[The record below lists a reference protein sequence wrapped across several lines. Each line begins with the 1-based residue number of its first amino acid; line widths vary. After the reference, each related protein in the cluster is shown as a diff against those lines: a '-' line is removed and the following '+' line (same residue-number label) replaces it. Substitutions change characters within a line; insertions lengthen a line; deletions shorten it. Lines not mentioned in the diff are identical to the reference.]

1 MWRSDRA
8 FGPPSGS
15 PLDEPPRSD
24 VTPNANEAIGSVGPN
39 VPTAG
44 DPSAQS
50 GAEGGYGATHV
61 LYPAWAPPLQAQA
74 WAGWPAEWAVP
85 STATG
90 TIGGLPQVGTDIVW
104 TCIDRNATA
113 VADMPPYMTRGPDLV
128 RVPIPPYIENPQPEV
143 YSHWGEF
150 VRQIWWSYQAAGEV
164 FIMATSR
171 YSDTDYPRTFLMV
184 APFLITPEIIDGQRR
199 YFIGSEDVTRD
210 VLHIRYASWPGDA
223 RGHGPLEAAGA
234 RLLAVRSL
242 MRYGS
247 DLAVNG
253 GIPWAVL
260 KHKYKLGATQANEMR
275 AQWVQ
280 AAHDRAGA
288 PAVLDLDTD
297 LQVLQVSPKDMALS
311 EMQQFAE
318 ARIAVLLGVPPYM
331 VGLPS
336 GGDSMTY
343 NTQEGVY
350 VDHWRRTLKPG
361 SGYLM
366 AALSHWL
373 TPGPVS
379 IRLNAAS
386 YIRPGDTDRAAY
398 YDTMVRLG
406 VLTAAD
412 VARMEELPPPAA
424 AAATQ
429 PPSSTATL
437 EVVA

>member
-1 MWRSDRA
+1 
-8 FGPPSGS
+8 
-15 PLDEPPRSD
+15 
-24 VTPNANEAIGSVGPN
+24 
-39 VPTAG
+39 
-44 DPSAQS
+44 
-50 GAEGGYGATHV
+50 
-61 LYPAWAPPLQAQA
+61 
-74 WAGWPAEWAVP
+74 
-85 STATG
+85 
-90 TIGGLPQVGTDIVW
+90 VGTDIVW

-113 VADMPPYMTRGPDLV
+113 VADMPPYMTRNDDLV
-128 RVPIPPYIENPQPEV
+128 RMPTPPYIDNPQPEV

-260 KHKYKLGATQANEMR
+260 KHKYKLGAAQANEMR
-275 AQWVQ
+275 SQWVQ

-297 LQVLQVSPKDMALS
+297 LQVLQVSPRDMALS

-318 ARIAVLLGVPPYM
+318 ARIAVLLGVPPFM

-366 AALSHWL
+366 AALSDWL
-373 TPGPVS
+373 TPGHIE

-386 YIRPGDTDRAAY
+386 YIRPGDTDRATY
-398 YDTMVRLG
+398 YKTMVDLG

-412 VARMEELPPPAA
+412 VARMEGLPPPAA
-424 AAATQ
+424 AAA
-429 PPSSTATL
+429 SSSNPATL